1 MQKTNYIKIAKEV
14 INLEIKALEKLKK
27 NLGNSFNLAVEK
39 IANCQS
45 KIILSGVGEEWFN
58 C

>member
-39 IANCQS
+39 IANC
-45 KIILSGVGEEWFN
+45 
-58 C
+58 